1 MRESFGWIADELV
14 ETTVNNAFPDP
25 TFDRVKS
32 PIEQVGVRSLS
43 FIPLIKGNTLEFEL
57 GKPAREGH
65 RYLRVS
71 GLQHIYTISD
81 FEVGQLRQDIDS
93 LYDSE

>member
-1 MRESFGWIADELV
+1 VRESFGWIADELV

-43 FIPLIKGNTLEFEL
+43 FIPLIKGNTLPL
-57 GKPAREGH
+57 IG
-65 RYLRVS
+65 
-71 GLQHIYTISD
+71 
-81 FEVGQLRQDIDS
+81 
-93 LYDSE
+93 